1 MRNGWACWGE
11 SLGIEKYDRLRE
23 LVKKTHKE
31 SPKSEDVEAL
41 RGLFNEDP
49 ELWQAAGNMAK
60 RTLDHL
66 CRTYYQ
72 QSVYV
77 QECLQRRVAEMRE
90 EFAYA
95 QASPL
100 ERLLIEQILV
110 CYVNLYVLEINSADK
125 LCEAHST
132 NTGLY
137 WDRRLTGAQRR
148 FRRACE
154 SLARIRKLLR
164 NTPALQFNIA
174 TSGGQQVNLMK

>member
-1 MRNGWACWGE
+1 MGE
-11 SLGIEKYDRLRE
+11 RVEVKAVGMDKYDKLRE

-31 SPKSEDVEAL
+31 NPKPEDVEAL
-41 RGLFNEDP
+41 RRLFNEDP

-72 QSVYV
+72 QSAYV
-77 QECLQRRVAEMRE
+77 QECVQRRVEKMRE
-90 EFAYA
+90 EFGYG

-100 ERLLIEQILV
+100 ERLLIEQVLV
-110 CYVNLYVLEINSADK
+110 CYVNLYVLEINSAGK
-125 LCEAHST
+125 LCESHSRE
-132 NTGLY
+132 TGLY

-174 TSGGQQVNLMK
+174 TSGGQQMNLMK